1 MPVPKRKTSKARRDK
16 RSAGARKARGGAA
29 LCQTCKEPV
38 APHQVCILCGYYR
51 GVKVERTKEERAQE
65 REMAKRATTRE
76 ASDVE
81 PSSMPKV
88 VNSSGPK
95 TESK

>member
-16 RSAGARKARGGAA
+16 RSAGARKTRGGAA

-65 REMAKRATTRE
+65 REMAKRATGHE

-81 PSSMPKV
+81 PSSIPEAEV
-88 VNSSGPK
+88 SQDSN